1 MPKASG
7 CRALLL
13 VASLVVAAGLPA
25 LAQSAEEEDGAEAP
39 AAEAEAGPSQDVDM
53 SGIDVDKLDW
63 SQLNVDA
70 STLAYSGS
78 KGGAPRRADGGD
90 ATWSA
95 KDRVGGTAVSVK
107 QSISPFWDTRIGA
120 DMTVVR
126 APATMSELLAEKTA
140 NGGNLPQSAGSAWA
154 AVTAPGA
161 GPLWDKTAVEARL
174 DPSQEQS
181 RFGTSLSKSLPLDE
195 QYSLT
200 LQNGYNL
207 IQQGLVPLP
216 GIAPHPSRNYQTD
229 QSARLSIGNT
239 GTSIIAGQT
248 LSSADDR
255 WLRRIGAEQQLFEG
269 VSVSGT
275 IGETPQGATSKSLTA
290 GFKRTW

>member
-13 VASLVVAAGLPA
+13 VASLIVASGLPA

-39 AAEAEAGPSQDVDM
+39 AAEAEASPSQDVDM

-70 STLAYSGS
+70 STLAYSGP

-239 GTSIIAGQT
+239 GTSIIAGQA

-255 WLRRIGAEQQLFEG
+255 WLRRIGAEQQLFDG

>member
-1 MPKASG
+1 MI
-7 CRALLL
+7 
-13 VASLVVAAGLPA
+13 VASGLPA

-39 AAEAEAGPSQDVDM
+39 AAEAEASPSQDVDM

-70 STLAYSGS
+70 STLAYSGP

-239 GTSIIAGQT
+239 GTSIIAGQA

-255 WLRRIGAEQQLFEG
+255 WLRRIGAEQQLFDG